1 MPGPKPLSLELS
13 DHERRVLRGWL
24 RKQTASQALVLRSR
38 IVLACAEGLS
48 NARVAEDLGVSRE
61 TVRKW
66 RARFAAD
73 RLEGLVDRPRA
84 GAPRKITDEQ
94 VEALVARTLDQ
105 VPPKGDSHWSTRSM
119 AEAAG
124 MSQSAVSRI
133 WRAFGLK
140 PHIVETWKL
149 STDPQF
155 VTKVRDVVGIYL
167 SPPENALVLAVDEK
181 SQIQALDRTQ
191 PVLPMAPTTP
201 AKMTHDYVRHGT
213 TSLFAALDIAS
224 GSVIAQHYRR
234 HRHQEFLRFLK
245 VIDAAVPK
253 DLELHLVLDN
263 YATHKTEPVKKW
275 LLRHPRFHLHFT
287 PTSASWLNLVE
298 RWFAELTCRKLRRSA
313 HRSVVELER
322 DIRGWINE
330 WNKNPKPFVWTKRAD
345 DVIDTLAAYCNEL
358 MTQDT
363 SDLSQ
368 ISGVVSERVAL

>member
-1 MPGPKPLSLELS
+1 M
-13 DHERRVLRGWL
+13 
-24 RKQTASQALVLRSR
+24 
-38 IVLACAEGLS
+38 
-48 NARVAEDLGVSRE
+48 
-61 TVRKW
+61 
-66 RARFAAD
+66 
-73 RLEGLVDRPRA
+73 
-84 GAPRKITDEQ
+84 
-94 VEALVARTLDQ
+94 
-105 VPPKGDSHWSTRSM
+105 
-119 AEAAG
+119 
-124 MSQSAVSRI
+124 
-133 WRAFGLK
+133 
-140 PHIVETWKL
+140 ETWKL

-155 VTKVRDVVGIYL
+155 VSKVRDVVGVYL

-191 PVLPMAPTTP
+191 PVLPMAPTVP

-213 TSLFAALDIAS
+213 TSLFAPLDIVS

-253 DLELHLVLDN
+253 HLELHLVLDN

-322 DIRGWINE
+322 DIRSWINA
-330 WNKNPKPFVWTKRAD
+330 WNKDPKPFVWNKTAD
-345 DVIDTLAAYCNEL
+345 DIFDTLAAYCTRTN
-358 MTQDT
+358 D
-363 SDLSQ
+363 
-368 ISGVVSERVAL
+368 SGH